1 MRIIIGAIIYGY
13 LLLVRCII
21 IPHPD
26 TTDHACVGDR
36 GVRRDRAA
44 QERRAGQRQQV
55 REPPRWPRSW
65 ANFSLFWL
73 YSHPNAWANL
83 YLLGQPNAFLAT
95 VMSKLAQ
102 KLGQLQPFMPVFP
115 LEFMGQLAS
124 LGQPEA
130 FRTHCVPKVREL
142 LREFFGGKEPH
153 MSIAPDEVAAHGAA
167 VQAEAQVRKAPSWPR
182 SRANFSRL

>member
-1 MRIIIGAIIYGY
+1 MGRVLDEAGVEKAELDEVVLAGGTSRIPK
-13 LLLVRCII
+13 VRGLSR
-21 IPHPD
+21 
-26 TTDHACVGDR
+26 V
-36 GVRRDRAA
+36 
-44 QERRAGQRQQV
+44 
-55 REPPRWPRSW
+55 WPCSHRNVW
-65 ANFSLFWL
+65 ASL
-73 YSHPNAWANL
+73 H
-83 YLLGQPNAFLAT
+83 LLGQPNAFLAT

-115 LEFMGQLAS
+115 LECMGQLAS